1 MPARKDDVLSVLRN
15 PRMAQIDFHIAHFH
29 VSSAGYELVASAIED
44 DRISVEVGE
53 STEWAAYGM
62 GSNILYT
69 RRAQI
74 FGIADQALLV
84 HECTHALLDIK
95 NAWRFTDLSSEA
107 AAYVA
112 QVLFRYLNKAD
123 MHVPRDI
130 STPYKHMFRY
140 ACILVEKYK
149 LHRPEG
155 RGTRLEWDDY
165 RTLRR
170 LIQNIPEYKSI
181 GWLERAGADG
191 V

>member
-1 MPARKDDVLSVLRN
+1 
-15 PRMAQIDFHIAHFH
+15 MAQIDFHIAHFH

-84 HECTHALLDIK
+84 HEC
-95 NAWRFTDLSSEA
+95 TDLSSEA

-170 LIQNIPEYKSI
+170 LIQNSPEYKSI